1 MIAYQCLLC
10 EKCSNN
16 WLRWMDSKWRL
27 LVLRATALP
36 IVPLFLNI
44 DHTLVRANYVI
55 HFTSVWGS
63 IESAPYTFWC
73 QSLGSGRFGIGSTSS
88 QTLFLSLSLS
98 LSLSLALFPD
108 STFHILFLFLY
119 LCLVPF
125 CLYFPYWTVN
135 IYITLSSFLSA
146 FLVILSFSP
155 SFFQFSHISIYSKT
169 KYSHPPFV

>member
-1 MIAYQCLLC
+1 MIAYLCLLC

-88 QTLFLSLSLS
+88 QTRFLSLSLS
-98 LSLSLALFPD
+98 CAISG
-108 STFHILFLFLY
+108 LY
-119 LCLVPF
+119 LPHLVSVSLF
-125 CLYFPYWTVN
+125 MS
-135 IYITLSSFLSA
+135 SSFLFVLPLLDCKYLHYS
-146 FLVILSFSP
+146 FIFSFCLSGH
-155 SFFQFSHISIYSKT
+155 SFFLSIFLSI
-169 KYSHPPFV
+169 